1 MIQFNLLPDVK
12 LEYIKTERVKQLV
25 ITLSFLAS
33 AAALALLIILVLTVD
48 VWQKKSLHDVSADI
62 KATSNQLESTPDL
75 SKILTVQNQLGQLKG
90 LHDQKYVDS
99 RLFGFLSQVTPTQ
112 ATISNITTDNTQN
125 TMTISGD
132 APSLDVVNTFVDGL
146 KFTKYSV
153 TGTADSKNAFSN
165 VVLSTFG
172 RSNQGATY
180 TITLAFDPV
189 IFSNANKV
197 TLNVPDIVTTRS
209 VLEQPSALFNQGGS
223 Q

>member
-62 KATSNQLESTPDL
+62 KTTSNQLESTPDL

>member
-1 MIQFNLLPDVK
+1 M
-12 LEYIKTERVKQLV
+12 
-25 ITLSFLAS
+25 
-33 AAALALLIILVLTVD
+33 
-48 VWQKKSLHDVSADI
+48 
-62 KATSNQLESTPDL
+62 
-75 SKILTVQNQLGQLKG
+75 
-90 LHDQKYVDS
+90 
-99 RLFGFLSQVTPTQ
+99 
-112 ATISNITTDNTQN
+112 TTDNTQN

-153 TGTADSKNAFSN
+153 DGSADSKNAFSN
-165 VVLSTFG
+165 VVLSNFG

-189 IFSNANKV
+189 IFSNSNKV

-209 VLEQPSALFNQGGS
+209 VIEQPSALFNQGGE

>member
-25 ITLSFLAS
+25 VTLSFLAS

-62 KATSNQLESTPDL
+62 KTTSKQLESTPDL
-75 SKILTVQNQLGQLKG
+75 SKILTVQNQLGQLTS

-112 ATISNITTDNTQN
+112 ATISNMTTDNTQN

-146 KFTKYSV
+146 KFTKYRVDGS
-153 TGTADSKNAFSN
+153 ADSKNAFSN
-165 VVLSTFG
+165 VVLSNFG

-180 TITLAFDPV
+180 TITLAFDPG
-189 IFSNANKV
+189 IFSNSNKV

-209 VLEQPSALFNQGGS
+209 VIEQPSALFNQGGE